1 MNLTLYCHCTW
12 KLIAEH
18 NMQSQIELADLK
30 KAINEKLEQLIT
42 IKSTKDI
49 DQDYKGY
56 VVKFS
61 DGVARVM
68 GIKRAKIG
76 QRLTFYAEVQNES
89 NEHIIMPIDG
99 MIMDIEPQWTECIVF
114 GEERFIK
121 EGQTVEI
128 KDQDRHVPFT
138 INFHQG
144 LLGCVIDP
152 LCNIQKLD
160 DEDEDIDTE
169 GEIHKLPI
177 EVPAPLIA
185 HRAAVNKPLF
195 SGIRVVDS
203 VLPIGLGQ
211 RMLIIGDRGT
221 GKTALSKTI
230 MINYGAQG
238 SAKDEVGQGLKNGK
252 KVFIYTAIG
261 KKISEV
267 KSIYADLAQS
277 GIDFIVVM
285 TKANDPASLVYIS
298 PFAATSIA
306 EYYRD
311 QGRDVVI
318 VYDDL
323 TNHANAYRHVSLLL
337 KRPPGREAYPGDI
350 FYLHSRLLERSSNVY
365 LKHNGQRFVHASAEE
380 YLIAKQ
386 TKNSDRYITASI
398 TALPIVQTK
407 ESDFSAY
414 VPTNIVSITDGQ
426 IYLDPTLM
434 NNDVFP
440 AVHVGLSVSRL
451 GGDAQNSIM
460 KALTKTIKGDL
471 AAYSDKMKYSTY
483 GLELDEIGQKT
494 IKHGARIIAFF
505 KQELLHT
512 SSEYDTARGISRIYM
527 LKFIEDKLWNA
538 ISEKSE
544 DKQSE
549 FINKLLVNPG
559 KTGEQNMK
567 AKILESY
574 FSMTKFGVK
583 KTENIILTDKQVLLS
598 DDSFAVSK
606 DFLSF
611 FTIDSNADKMTAEHL
626 YDAFVSCLSID
637 V

>member
-1 MNLTLYCHCTW
+1 
-12 KLIAEH
+12 
-18 NMQSQIELADLK
+18 MQSQVELADLR
-30 KAINEKLEQLIT
+30 KAINAKLEQLIT

-49 DQDYKGY
+49 DQDYTGY

-68 GIKRAKIG
+68 GIKRARIG
-76 QRLTFYAEVQNES
+76 QRITFYAETINERGE
-89 NEHIIMPIDG
+89 NTLIPIDG
-99 MIMDIEPQWTECIVF
+99 MIMDIEPQWTECVVF
-114 GEERFIK
+114 GEERYIK

-128 KDQDRHVPFT
+128 KEEDRHVPFT
-138 INFHQG
+138 INFHPG
-144 LLGCVIDP
+144 LIGCVIDP
-152 LCNIQKLD
+152 LCNVQKLD
-160 DEDEDIDTE
+160 DEDEEVPVE
-169 GEIHKLPI
+169 GQIQKLPI

-185 HRAAVNKPLF
+185 NRAPVNRPLY

-221 GKTALSKTI
+221 GKTALAKTA

-238 SAKDEVGQGLKNGK
+238 SAVDEPGVGLKNGK

-261 KKISEV
+261 KKVSEV

-306 EYYRD
+306 EYFRD

-350 FYLHSRLLERSSNVY
+350 FYLHSRLLERSSNVF
-365 LKHNGQRFVHASAEE
+365 LKHTGKGFIHASAEE
-380 YLIAKQ
+380 YTIAKS
-386 TKNSDRYITASI
+386 TSNSDRYITASI

-426 IYLDPTLM
+426 IYLDPVLM
-434 NNDVFP
+434 NNDMFP

-451 GGDAQNSIM
+451 GGDAQNGVI
-460 KALTKTIKGDL
+460 KALTKSIKGDL
-471 AAYSDKMKYSTY
+471 AAYNDKMKYSTY
-483 GLELDEIGQKT
+483 GLELDDIGKRT
-494 IKHGARIIAFF
+494 IKHGSRIIAFF
-505 KQELLHT
+505 KQGLLNT
-512 SSEYDTARGISRIYM
+512 SSEYDTARGISKMYM
-527 LKFIEDKLWNA
+527 LKFLEEMFWKS
-538 ISEKSE
+538 ISE
-544 DKQSE
+544 QSE
-549 FINKLLVNPG
+549 EKVGDYTLSLLKNPNKTDNKESLSKLLD
-559 KTGEQNMK
+559 
-567 AKILESY
+567 LY
-574 FSMTKFGVK
+574 FSMTKFGAK
-583 KTENIILTDKQVLLS
+583 YTDTYKPSNKYVLLKDS
-598 DDSFAVSK
+598 SFAVSK
-606 DFLSF
+606 EFMEF
-611 FTIDSNADKMTAEHL
+611 FHISTDAADMNMNEL
-626 YDAFVSCLSID
+626 YDAFISCLLTEA
-637 V
+637 

>member
-1 MNLTLYCHCTW
+1 
-12 KLIAEH
+12 
-18 NMQSQIELADLK
+18 MQSQVELADLK
-30 KAINEKLEQLIT
+30 KAINAKLEQLIT

-49 DQDYKGY
+49 DQDYTGY

-68 GIKRAKIG
+68 GIKRARIG
-76 QRLTFYAEVQNES
+76 QRLTFYVELGNGEV
-89 NEHIIMPIDG
+89 MPIDG

-121 EGQTVEI
+121 EGQTVVI
-128 KDQDRHVPFT
+128 KAEDRHVPFT
-138 INFHQG
+138 INYHSG
-144 LLGCVIDP
+144 LMGCVVDP

-160 DEDEDIDTE
+160 DVDDEIEVE
-169 GEIHKLPI
+169 GPIHKLPI

-185 HRAAVNKPLF
+185 NRAPVNRPLY
-195 SGIRVVDS
+195 SGIRVIDS

-221 GKTALSKTI
+221 GKTALAKTI
-230 MINYGAQG
+230 MVNYGAKG
-238 SAKDEVGQGLKNGK
+238 TAIDIAGKGLKNDK

-267 KSIYADLAQS
+267 KSIYADLAES
-277 GIDFIVVM
+277 GIDFIIVM
-285 TKANDPASLVYIS
+285 TKANDPASLVYIA

-365 LKHNGQRFVHASAEE
+365 LKHTGMGFVHASAEE
-380 YLIAKQ
+380 YIVANDAEK
-386 TKNSDRYITASI
+386 TDRYITASI

-426 IYLDPTLM
+426 IYLDPALM
-434 NNDVFP
+434 NNDMFP
-440 AVHVGLSVSRL
+440 AIHVGLSVSRL
-451 GGDAQNSIM
+451 GGDAQNGIM
-460 KALTKTIKGDL
+460 KALTKSIKGDL
-471 AAYSDKMKYSTY
+471 ASYNDKMKYSTY
-483 GLELDEIGQKT
+483 GLELDEIGK
-494 IKHGARIIAFF
+494 RIIRHGSRMITLF
-505 KQELLHT
+505 KQPLLHT
-512 SSEYDTARGISRIYM
+512 SSEFDTARSISKIYLM
-527 LKFIEDKLWNA
+527 RFLEEYYEDREHQPQDRNIETLLRRPMA
-538 ISEKSE
+538 IKESDSPK
-544 DKQSE
+544 DH
-549 FINKLLVNPG
+549 VMG
-559 KTGEQNMK
+559 K
-567 AKILESY
+567 Y
-574 FSMTKFGVK
+574 FVMTKFGMK
-583 KTENIILTDKQVLLS
+583 KTGDYVSSDKYTELK
-598 DDSFAVSK
+598 DGTYAVQK
-606 DFLSF
+606 EF
-611 FTIDSNADKMTAEHL
+611 FTFFKIDADSANLTIEKL
-626 YDAFVSCLSID
+626 YDAFIACLNS
-637 V
+637 

>member
-1 MNLTLYCHCTW
+1 
-12 KLIAEH
+12 
-18 NMQSQIELADLK
+18 MQSQVELADLK
-30 KAINEKLEQLIT
+30 KAINQKLEQLIT

-49 DQDYKGY
+49 DQDYTGY

-76 QRLTFYAEVQNES
+76 QRITFYAETLNANKEM
-89 NEHIIMPIDG
+89 EIIPIDG
-99 MIMDIEPQWTECIVF
+99 MIMDIEPQWTECVVF
-114 GEERFIK
+114 GEERYIK

-128 KDQDRHVPFT
+128 KEEDRHVPFT
-138 INFHQG
+138 INFHPG
-144 LLGCVIDP
+144 LIGCVIDP
-152 LCNIQKLD
+152 LCNVQKLD
-160 DEDEDIDTE
+160 DNDDDVPLE
-169 GEIHKLPI
+169 GMIHKLPI

-185 HRAAVNKPLF
+185 NRAPVNQPLY

-221 GKTALSKTI
+221 GKTALAKTA

-238 SAKDEVGQGLKNGK
+238 SAIDEPGKGLKNGK

-261 KKISEV
+261 KKVSEV

-306 EYYRD
+306 EFFRD

-365 LKHNGQRFVHASAEE
+365 LKHTGNGFVHASAEE
-380 YLIAKQ
+380 YTIAKN
-386 TKNSDRYITASI
+386 TANGDRYIAASI

-451 GGDAQNSIM
+451 GGDAQNGVI
-460 KALTKTIKGDL
+460 KALTKSIKGDL
-471 AAYSDKMKYSTY
+471 AAYNDKMKYSTY
-483 GLELDEIGQKT
+483 GLELDDIGKRT
-494 IKHGARIIAFF
+494 IKHGSRIIAFF
-505 KQELLHT
+505 KQGLLHT
-512 SSEYDTARGISRIYM
+512 SSEYDTARGISKMYLLR
-527 LKFIEDKLWNA
+527 FIEEMYWKLINEQSPEHVDEFTNQLLKQPKN
-538 ISEKSE
+538 IEKE
-544 DKQSE
+544 IPKQ
-549 FINKLLVNPG
+549 KL
-559 KTGEQNMK
+559 MD
-567 AKILESY
+567 SY

-583 KTENIILTDKQVLLS
+583 ITDTFTPSKKQVVLK
-598 DDSFAVSK
+598 DNTYAISK
-606 DFLSF
+606 EFLQF
-611 FTIDSNADKMTAEHL
+611 FHIDATEMTFDEL
-626 YDAFVSCLSID
+626 YDAFISCLLIEI
-637 V
+637 

>member
-1 MNLTLYCHCTW
+1 
-12 KLIAEH
+12 
-18 NMQSQIELADLK
+18 MQSQVELADLK
-30 KAINEKLEQLIT
+30 KAINAKLEQLIT

-49 DQDYKGY
+49 DQDYTGY

-68 GIKRAKIG
+68 GIKRARIG
-76 QRLTFYAEVQNES
+76 QRLTFHVELGNGEV
-89 NEHIIMPIDG
+89 MPIDG

-121 EGQTVEI
+121 EGQTVVI
-128 KDQDRHVPFT
+128 KEEDRHVPFT
-138 INFHQG
+138 INYHSE
-144 LLGCVIDP
+144 LMGCVIDP

-160 DEDEDIDTE
+160 DSDDEIEVE
-169 GEIHKLPI
+169 GPIHKLPI

-185 HRAAVNKPLF
+185 NRAPVNRPLY
-195 SGIRVVDS
+195 SGIRVIDS

-221 GKTALSKTI
+221 GKTALAKTI
-230 MINYGAQG
+230 MVNYGAKG
-238 SAKDEVGQGLKNGK
+238 TAVDIAGKGLKNDK

-267 KSIYADLAQS
+267 KSIYADLAES
-277 GIDFIVVM
+277 GIDFIIVM
-285 TKANDPASLVYIS
+285 TKANDPASLVYIA

-365 LKHNGQRFVHASAEE
+365 LKHTGMGFVHASAEE
-380 YLIAKQ
+380 YIVANDAEK
-386 TKNSDRYITASI
+386 TDRYITASI

-426 IYLDPTLM
+426 IYLDPALM
-434 NNDVFP
+434 NNDMFP
-440 AVHVGLSVSRL
+440 AIHVGLSVSRL
-451 GGDAQNSIM
+451 GGDAQNGIM
-460 KALTKTIKGDL
+460 KALTKSIKGDL
-471 AAYSDKMKYSTY
+471 ASYNDKMKYSTY
-483 GLELDEIGQKT
+483 GLELDEIGK
-494 IKHGARIIAFF
+494 RIIRHGSRMITLF
-505 KQELLHT
+505 KQPLLHT
-512 SSEYDTARGISRIYM
+512 SSEFDTARSISKIY
-527 LKFIEDKLWNA
+527 LLRFLEEYYEESEHQHQDTNIETLLRRPIA
-538 ISEKSE
+538 IKESDSPK
-544 DKQSE
+544 DH
-549 FINKLLVNPG
+549 VMG
-559 KTGEQNMK
+559 K
-567 AKILESY
+567 Y
-574 FSMTKFGVK
+574 FVMTKFGMK
-583 KTENIILTDKQVLLS
+583 KTSDYVPSDKYMELK
-598 DDSFAVSK
+598 DGTYAVQNE
-606 DFLSF
+606 F
-611 FTIDSNADKMTAEHL
+611 FTFFKIDPDSANLSIEKL
-626 YDAFVSCLSID
+626 YDAFIACLNSKE
-637 V
+637 

>member
-1 MNLTLYCHCTW
+1 
-12 KLIAEH
+12 
-18 NMQSQIELADLK
+18 MQSQVELADLR
-30 KAINEKLEQLIT
+30 KAINAKLEQLIT

-49 DQDYKGY
+49 DQDYTGY

-68 GIKRAKIG
+68 GIKRARIG
-76 QRLTFYAEVQNES
+76 QRITFYAEALNENS
-89 NEHIIMPIDG
+89 ETVIIPIDG
-99 MIMDIEPQWTECIVF
+99 MIMDIEPQWTECVVF
-114 GEERFIK
+114 GEERYIK

-128 KDQDRHVPFT
+128 KEEDRHVPFT
-138 INFHQG
+138 INFHPG
-144 LLGCVIDP
+144 LIGCVIDP
-152 LCNIQKLD
+152 LCNVQKLD
-160 DEDEDIDTE
+160 DEDGDIPVE
-169 GEIHKLPI
+169 GKIHKLPI

-185 HRAAVNKPLF
+185 NRAPVNQPLY

-211 RMLIIGDRGT
+211 RMLVIGDRGT
-221 GKTALSKTI
+221 GKTALAKTV

-238 SAKDEVGQGLKNGK
+238 SAVDEPGQGLKNGK

-261 KKISEV
+261 KKVSEV

-306 EYYRD
+306 EYFRD

-365 LKHNGQRFVHASAEE
+365 LKHTGNGFIHASAEE
-380 YLIAKQ
+380 YTIAK
-386 TKNSDRYITASI
+386 KSANSDRYIAASI

-426 IYLDPTLM
+426 IYLDPGLM

-451 GGDAQNSIM
+451 GGDAQNGVM
-460 KALTKTIKGDL
+460 KALTKSIKGDL
-471 AAYSDKMKYSTY
+471 AAYNDKMKYSTY
-483 GLELDEIGQKT
+483 GLELDEIGKRT
-494 IKHGARIIAFF
+494 IKHGSRIIAFF
-505 KQELLHT
+505 KQGLLQT
-512 SSEYDTARGISRIYM
+512 SSEYDTARGISKMYM
-527 LKFIEDKLWNA
+527 LKFLEEMFWKS
-538 ISEKSE
+538 ISEQPDEKIGEYTISLLKSPE
-544 DKQSE
+544 
-549 FINKLLVNPG
+549 NKGVNDAMSRLLD
-559 KTGEQNMK
+559 
-567 AKILESY
+567 LY

-583 KTENIILTDKQVLLS
+583 YSDSYTPSKKYALLKDS
-598 DDSFAVSK
+598 SFAVSYE
-606 DFLSF
+606 FLKF
-611 FTIDSNADKMTAEHL
+611 FHINMEPEEMTMKEL
-626 YDAFVSCLSID
+626 YDAFISCLLTEA
-637 V
+637 

>member
-1 MNLTLYCHCTW
+1 
-12 KLIAEH
+12 
-18 NMQSQIELADLK
+18 MQSQVELADLR
-30 KAINEKLEQLIT
+30 KAINAKLEQLIT

-49 DQDYKGY
+49 DQDYTGY

-68 GIKRAKIG
+68 GIKRARIG
-76 QRLTFYAEVQNES
+76 QRITFYAESFNENS
-89 NEHIIMPIDG
+89 EAVIIPIDG
-99 MIMDIEPQWTECIVF
+99 MIMDIEPQWTECVVF
-114 GEERFIK
+114 GEERYIK

-128 KDQDRHVPFT
+128 KEEDRHVPFT
-138 INFHQG
+138 INFHPG
-144 LLGCVIDP
+144 LIGCVIDP
-152 LCNIQKLD
+152 LCNVQKLD
-160 DEDEDIDTE
+160 DEDGDIPVE
-169 GEIHKLPI
+169 GKIHKLPI

-185 HRAAVNKPLF
+185 NRAPVNQPLY

-221 GKTALSKTI
+221 GKTALAKTV

-238 SAKDEVGQGLKNGK
+238 SAVDEPGKGLKNGK

-261 KKISEV
+261 KKVSEV

-306 EYYRD
+306 EYFRD

-350 FYLHSRLLERSSNVY
+350 FYLHSRLLERSSNVF
-365 LKHNGQRFVHASAEE
+365 LKHTGSGFVHASAEE
-380 YLIAKQ
+380 YTIAKKS
-386 TKNSDRYITASI
+386 TNSDRYIAASI

-426 IYLDPTLM
+426 IYLDPGLM

-451 GGDAQNSIM
+451 GGDAQNGVM
-460 KALTKTIKGDL
+460 KALTKSIKGDL
-471 AAYSDKMKYSTY
+471 AAYNDKMKYSTY
-483 GLELDEIGQKT
+483 GLELDEIGKRT
-494 IKHGARIIAFF
+494 IKHGSRIIAFF
-505 KQELLHT
+505 KQGLLNT
-512 SSEYDTARGISRIYM
+512 SSEYDTARGISKMYM
-527 LKFIEDKLWNA
+527 LKFLEEMFWKS
-538 ISEKSE
+538 ISE
-544 DKQSE
+544 QSE
-549 FINKLLVNPG
+549 EKAGEYTISLLKNPVGNDVKDGMSKLLD
-559 KTGEQNMK
+559 
-567 AKILESY
+567 LY

-583 KTENIILTDKQVLLS
+583 YSDTYQPSKKYTLLKDS
-598 DDSFAVSK
+598 SFAVS
-606 DFLSF
+606 DEFLKF
-611 FTIDSNADKMTAEHL
+611 FHINMEAEDMTMKEL
-626 YDAFVSCLSID
+626 YDAFISCLLTEA
-637 V
+637 